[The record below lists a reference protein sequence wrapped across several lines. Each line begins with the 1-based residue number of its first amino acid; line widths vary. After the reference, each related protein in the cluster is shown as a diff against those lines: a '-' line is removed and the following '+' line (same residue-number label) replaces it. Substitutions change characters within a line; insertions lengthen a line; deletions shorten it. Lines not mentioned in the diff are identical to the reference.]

1 VPFSDIKM
9 QLTDGHG
16 HTVPGSLYGKVLP
29 YAPQPH
35 AGFPVRF
42 TAIAPEAVPFLQR
55 LIALCRP
62 SQTS

>member
-1 VPFSDIKM
+1 
-9 QLTDGHG
+9 
-16 HTVPGSLYGKVLP
+16 VLP